1 MHKNILRCI
10 QLFIISNVSEYKEK
24 AISAEERLTL
34 NCDARQRHDGQE
46 RGNP

>member
-10 QLFIISNVSEYKEK
+10 QLFIISNVSECKKK
-24 AISAEERLTL
+24 AISAEESLTL
-34 NCDARQRHDGQE
+34 NCDAWQRHDGQE